1 MEDIRNYKDIKNLS
15 LTPKN
20 IDYNIDSKSF
30 GKGIFDSK
38 IDNIS
43 TNSMT
48 TKNITYLHRNLKF
61 NNRNIFINP
70 NEKQRPVTRGFPINK
85 ENKFIFKEDSEILN
99 PKSESE
105 SKKLIK
111 INITK
116 LSKQSN
122 IKPLSLNNNNK
133 HHYHKIVNYLN
144 PMKRSCD
151 FTSKQHIKISFNKEK
166 EKNSFKGQFN
176 FNHFFSPNH
185 HHPVKL
191 VGSAKEIKP
200 ASPINI
206 NIQNININNYNFPSI
221 NIQKRNWTPSIERF
235 PKKKE
240 KSNKKIIDINY
251 VDENND
257 SFIKELNEILNE
269 VKEEGK
275 DKELEVN
282 VNKFNYNANMAN
294 RPMTSYGGLSARKN
308 KLINV
313 QRNKSAKVNI

>member
-1 MEDIRNYKDIKNLS
+1 MEDIRNYKDVKNLS

-20 IDYNIDSKSF
+20 IDYLSESRSF
-30 GKGIFDSK
+30 GKGMFDSK

-48 TKNITYLHRNLKF
+48 TKNINYLHRNFKF

-70 NEKQRPVTRGFPINK
+70 KEKPRPITRGFPINK
-85 ENKFIFKEDSEILN
+85 ENKFIFKEDSAILN
-99 PKSESE
+99 VNNESD

-111 INITK
+111 ITK
-116 LSKQSN
+116 LTKQSN
-122 IKPLSLNNNNK
+122 IKPLSLNNNTK
-133 HHYHKIVNYLN
+133 HHYHKVTNYLN

-151 FTSKQHIKISFNKEK
+151 FTSKQHVKISFTKDKE
-166 EKNSFKGQFN
+166 ENTFKSPFN
-176 FNHFFSPNH
+176 FHHFFSPNH
-185 HHPVKL
+185 QHPVKI
-191 VGSAKEIKP
+191 VSSAKDIKP
-200 ASPINI
+200 NSPINI

-221 NIQKRNWTPSIERF
+221 NIQRRNWTPSTERI

-240 KSNKKIIDINY
+240 KPNKKIIDINY

-257 SFIKELNEILNE
+257 SFINELNDILNE

-282 VNKFNYNANMAN
+282 LNKFNYNANMSN

-308 KLINV
+308 KLLNV

>member
-20 IDYNIDSKSF
+20 IDYMSDSKSF
-30 GKGIFDSK
+30 GKGMFDSK

-48 TKNITYLHRNLKF
+48 TKNITYLHRNFKF

-85 ENKFIFKEDSEILN
+85 ENKFIFKEDSDILN

-105 SKKLIK
+105 TKKLIK

-122 IKPLSLNNNNK
+122 IKPLSLNNK

-144 PMKRSCD
+144 PIKRSCD

-166 EKNSFKGQFN
+166 EKNPFKGQFN

-185 HHPVKL
+185 NHPVKL
-191 VGSAKEIKP
+191 VGSSKEIKP

-206 NIQNININNYNFPSI
+206 NIQ
-221 NIQKRNWTPSIERF
+221 KRNWTPSTERF

-257 SFIKELNEILNE
+257 SLINELNEILNE
-269 VKEEGK
+269 VKDEGK

-313 QRNKSAKVNI
+313 QRNKSAKVNIQYFVFIIFIYYNNSCE